1 VSARPIR
8 VVAFGGGKGLSAS
21 LSALRR
27 IPEVDV
33 TAVVTV
39 ADNGGSS
46 GRLRGELGALPPG
59 DLRKALGALAG
70 PDQPDQVFARLF
82 EHRFGGHGPLSG
94 HAVGNLVLAGLLDLE
109 GEPVAALER
118 ARQMLSAV
126 GRVLPMSVQP
136 LDIEAEVTGLDPG
149 NPTAVRVVRGQVE
162 VATTSGRVGR
172 VRLLPDRP
180 ETCPEAAAA
189 AREADW
195 VLLGPGSWY
204 TSVLPHLLVPGL
216 AEAIVRSDARR
227 VVALNLSASD
237 AEVRGMS
244 PADHLHAL
252 SRHAP
257 GLRVD
262 HVLADPSICEHD
274 TAHRGGVRFSG
285 TDGLRRAAESLGGA
299 LVVAPVAEQG
309 GAPRHDPA
317 ALARALRTIM
327 GVDAAEPWD
336 DGSTAGPGTAGQD
349 GVAR

>member
-1 VSARPIR
+1 VSAARRGQLR

-21 LSALRR
+21 LSALRL

-59 DLRKALGALAG
+59 DLRRALGALAG
-70 PDQPDQVFARLF
+70 RDQRMFARLF
-82 EHRFGGHGPLSG
+82 EHRFGGDGPLAG

-109 GEPVAALER
+109 GAPVAALER
-118 ARQMLSAV
+118 AGRMLSTV

-162 VATTSGRVGR
+162 IATTAGRVGR

-180 ETCPEAAAA
+180 ESCQEAVSAV
-189 AREADW
+189 RESDW
-195 VLLGPGSWY
+195 LLLGPGSWY

-216 AEAIVRSDARR
+216 SEAIVRSAARR
-227 VVALNLSASD
+227 VVALNLSSSD

-252 SRHAP
+252 TRHARE
-257 GLRVD
+257 LRVD
-262 HVLADPSICEHD
+262 HVLADPSICS
-274 TAHRGGVRFSG
+274 SG
-285 TDGLRRAAESLGGA
+285 TDGLRGAAESLGGE
-299 LVVAPVAEQG
+299 LVVEPVAEKG

-317 ALARALRTIM
+317 ALARALRVIM
-327 GVDAAEPWD
+327 GVAADP
-336 DGSTAGPGTAGQD
+336 GTAGPGTAGQD